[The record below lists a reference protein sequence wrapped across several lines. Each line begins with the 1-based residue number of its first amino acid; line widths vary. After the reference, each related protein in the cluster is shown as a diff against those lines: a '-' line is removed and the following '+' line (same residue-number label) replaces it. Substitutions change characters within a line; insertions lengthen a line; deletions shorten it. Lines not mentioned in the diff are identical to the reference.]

1 MRSDSLAAL
10 ESESSLSNV
19 SKEDLE
25 FRQSLVEAFRSIPKE
40 AIVNLRHLLPQAGCL
55 NRCSFCS
62 QSASPTV
69 YQLTER
75 ALKNLFAA
83 IKTVS
88 LEIASRYMTS
98 AKKPYLVGNTLST
111 EGVFSSQFRM
121 PEFGLVGYSRTN
133 HRPGVIFPYLD
144 NDIASYPFLLQYM
157 KYMREDLGAK
167 VRLSTVG
174 YSRHDGQ
181 LQEMHEGVNEN
192 YLETLRGVRISFSP
206 YTLGWTARGERL
218 GLTSREEF
226 VLDFTNLLK
235 TYRPAIEHM
244 GTGDRAV
251 SVEFRFPPMVSESE
265 VEDVLILNRHVI
277 HAGPYLLIS
286 TTETDSLPNFSI
298 AKVKAES
305 RHSLSIDEMF
315 SEYIMVISGKLA
327 NNGEWRSFAQQII
340 EREYRNIEEIL
351 PDCTVRHS
359 KLYLLENGD
368 GPYYAIDP
376 EMTEFGYFAK
386 EFYFLSE
393 RRSVSGYID
402 SERYFLNALLK
413 HKRTRGI
420 GRRESFFNASWSDAD
435 EVINLLEK
443 KMARMESLDPMVA
456 FHIKEHVLPMVSAF
470 RRALE
475 VSGLPARYFF
485 DKNFTIDTGE
495 ICNLGG
501 AYKDYRG
508 LASRKNSAVTPQ
520 HERVY
525 SANGSLATEGKI
537 WIIGVSPTN
546 SGFRGTDTSVSCPS
560 LFVEEQDLTKRSSL
574 EGHAVRRWYIPLRK
588 EDVEVVNSSSHKH
601 RYLIPGRVS
610 I

>member
-1 MRSDSLAAL
+1 MRSYSLAAL
-10 ESESSLSNV
+10 ESEGSLSNV

-25 FRQSLVEAFRSIPKE
+25 FRLSLVEAFRSVPKE

-88 LEIASRYMTS
+88 LEVASRYITS
-98 AKKPYLVGNTLST
+98 SKQPYLVGNALSS
-111 EGVFSSQFRM
+111 EGVFLPQFQM
-121 PEFGLVGYSRTN
+121 PKFGLVGYSRTN

-157 KYMREDLGAK
+157 KYMREDLGVK

-174 YSRHDGQ
+174 YSRRNGQ
-181 LQEMHEGVNEN
+181 LQEMHKRINEN
-192 YLETLRGVRISFSP
+192 HLETLRGVRISFSP
-206 YTLGWTARGERL
+206 YTLGWTTRGERS

-226 VLDFTNLLK
+226 ILDLANLIK

-244 GTGDRAV
+244 GAGDRAV
-251 SVEFRFPPMVSESE
+251 SLEFRFPPMVSESE

-277 HAGPYLLIS
+277 HAGPYMLIS
-286 TTETDSLPNFSI
+286 TAETDSLPNFSVARI
-298 AKVKAES
+298 KAES
-305 RHSLSIDEMF
+305 RHSLSIDELF
-315 SEYIMVISGKLA
+315 SEYIMVISVKLA
-327 NNGEWRSFAQQII
+327 DNGEWRGVAKTII
-340 EREYRNIEEIL
+340 EGGCRNIEEIL

-368 GPYYAIDP
+368 GPYYAVDP

-413 HKRTRGI
+413 HKRSRGI

-435 EVINLLEK
+435 EVVNLLEK
-443 KMARMESLDPMVA
+443 KMTRMEGLDPVVA
-456 FHIKEHVLPMVSAF
+456 FHLKEHVLPMVSAY
-470 RRALE
+470 RKILE
-475 VSGLPARYFF
+475 MSGLPALYFF
-485 DKNFTIDTGE
+485 DKSFTIDTGE

-537 WIIGVSPTN
+537 WIIGVSPMN
-546 SGFRGTDTSVSCPS
+546 IGFRGTDISVSCPS
-560 LFVEEQDLTKRSSL
+560 LFVEEQNLSKRSSQ

-601 RYLIPGRVS
+601 HYLIPGKVS